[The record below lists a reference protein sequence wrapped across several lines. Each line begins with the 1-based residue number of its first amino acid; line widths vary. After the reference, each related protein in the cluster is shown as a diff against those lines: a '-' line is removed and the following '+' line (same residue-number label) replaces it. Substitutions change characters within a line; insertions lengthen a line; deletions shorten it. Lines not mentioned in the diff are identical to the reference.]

1 MENSTCANHRLRD
14 VLDKR
19 LDEVEFGSQPRR
31 SRNRDSGRFAD
42 LTVHQR

>member
-1 MENSTCANHRLRD
+1 MENSTGANHRFRD

-19 LDEVEFGSQPRR
+19 LDEVEFGFQPRR